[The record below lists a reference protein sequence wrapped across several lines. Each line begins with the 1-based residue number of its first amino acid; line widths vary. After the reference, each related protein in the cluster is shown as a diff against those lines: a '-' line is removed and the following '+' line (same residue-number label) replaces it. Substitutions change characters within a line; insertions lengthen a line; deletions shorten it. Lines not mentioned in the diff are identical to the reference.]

1 MPDLTPQDRARQ
13 QVEKILLNYN
23 LKQMLDLFP
32 NEAIEKMAQEQLIPL
47 QIETLAE
54 AKAEVYKRTGF
65 LPEMMGISD
74 ADQKQL
80 WYWLQEFIKDLK

>member
-32 NEAIEKMAQEQLIPL
+32 NEAIEKIAREQLIPL
-47 QIETLAE
+47 KIDTLE
-54 AKAEVYKRTGF
+54 QAKAEVYKRTGF

-74 ADQKQL
+74 SDQKQL